1 MQLEKLTR
9 ASIDPA
15 MLGGLLLSAGGS
27 GRGAVARNRRLAELA
42 CENAPLRV
50 AQIDRLA
57 GDQDVIVATAVGAPG
72 GSKRLVE
79 PVDSVRAAQALVS
92 ASGCRPAAVMPGHVP
107 GMYAWLVAAA
117 LDIALADAACN
128 GRGHPTVKMGSLGLA
143 ARDDVT
149 IFQACNGAR
158 LSVVAEGN
166 STVTAN
172 LMRAAAVQNDG
183 LVMAARGPLKVDF
196 VRRNAALGA
205 ISYQLAL
212 GDAMLAAGSGSGAR
226 VDAAI
231 AFTRGRALAIGEL
244 AVNSVVYKNGF
255 DTGHVVIRSREGE
268 LVLGVYNEFMTAE
281 REGVRLATFPDL
293 IASLDPDSG
302 EPIAISEMRP
312 GSRVAVL
319 AASKR
324 NFPLG
329 AGVLD
334 ASVYDEVEFD
344 MGAEIARFALDPE
357 A

>member
-1 MQLEKLTR
+1 MQLEMLTR

-15 MLGGLLLSAGGS
+15 VLGGLLLSAGGS
-27 GRGAVARNRRLAELA
+27 GRDARARNRRFGELA
-42 CENAPLRV
+42 CENGPLRV
-50 AQIDRLA
+50 AQI
-57 GDQDVIVATAVGAPG
+57 GDLPDDDDVIVATAVGAPG
-72 GSKRLVE
+72 GSKKLVE
-79 PVDSVRAAQALVS
+79 PLDSVRAAQALLS

-107 GMYAWLVAAA
+107 GMYAWLVAAK
-117 LDIALADAACN
+117 LGIALADVACN

-149 IFQACNGAR
+149 IFQACKGAR

-166 STVTAN
+166 TTVTAN

-196 VRRNAALGA
+196 VRRNAALRA

-212 GDAMLAAGSGSGAR
+212 GDAMLVAGAGEGAR
-226 VDAAI
+226 FDAAI

-244 AVNSVVYKNGF
+244 VDNNVVYKNGF
-255 DTGHVVIRSREGE
+255 DIGQVVIRSGEGD

-281 REGVRLATFPDL
+281 RDGLRLATFPDL

-302 EPIAISEMRP
+302 EPIAVTEMQP

-334 ASVYDEVEFD
+334 ASVYDEVETG
-344 MGAEIARFALDPE
+344 MGAEIARFALDPQ

>member
-15 MLGGLLLSAGGS
+15 LLGGLLLSAGGS
-27 GRGAVARNRRLAELA
+27 GRDAIARNRRLAELA
-42 CENAPLRV
+42 CENSPLRV
-50 AQIDRLA
+50 AQIDHLR

-79 PVDSVRAAQALVS
+79 PVDSVRSAQALVS

-107 GMYAWLVAAA
+107 GMYAWLVAAE
-117 LDIALADAACN
+117 LGIALADAACN

-158 LSVVAEGN
+158 LSVVAEGS

-172 LMRAAAVQNDG
+172 VMRAAAVQNDG

-196 VRRNAALGA
+196 VRQKAALGA

-212 GDAMLAAGSGSGAR
+212 GDAMLAAGPVGGAR

-231 AFTRGRALAIGEL
+231 AFTRGRALAIG
-244 AVNSVVYKNGF
+244 F
-255 DTGHVVIRSREGE
+255 DIGHVVIRSREGE

-334 ASVYDEVEFD
+334 ASVYHEVEFD